1 MTIPGWLYIVAAVLA
16 AITFVVLVVFYWQ
29 RR

>member
-16 AITFVVLVVFYWQ
+16 TITFAILVVFYWQ